1 MASKNDQNSNRE
13 RPNPIEVERHLKGIK
28 FPANRE
34 DLIEHA
40 RQNDAPEEVLS
51 TLEQMPDR
59 EFHNA
64 ADVAKGVGQIP

>member
-1 MASKNDQNSNRE
+1 MSSKNDQNSNRE
-13 RPNPIEVERHLKGIK
+13 RPNPIEVEKHLKGIK

-51 TLEQMPDR
+51 TLERMPDR
-59 EFHNA
+59 EFNNA
-64 ADVAKGVGQIP
+64 ADVAKGVGQIR

>member
-1 MASKNDQNSNRE
+1 MAGKNTQRSKSE
-13 RPNPIEVERHLKGIK
+13 RPNPIEVEKHLKGIK
-28 FPANRE
+28 FPASKQ

-59 EFHNA
+59 EFGNA
-64 ADVAKGVGQIP
+64 ADVAKGVGQIG